1 LHMHPDAA
9 MLLGQPPGIPGYPGL
24 RPGYRPPFGELG
36 GLRAPG
42 ASYLGQLMGQHGLA
56 SHEALQRQL
65 LFERERGMMAGSPLL
80 PGLASQHLQQRQHEE
95 YIRAA
100 RDREMKVRTLEEAAR
115 QAGGR

>member
-1 LHMHPDAA
+1 MQFICFL
-9 MLLGQPPGIPGYPGL
+9 GL

-95 YIRAA
+95 YIR
-100 RDREMKVRTLEEAAR
+100 LFY
-115 QAGGR
+115 G